1 MPSTYEMK
9 FGFPFAIG
17 LCAIAG
23 SSFGQEHSS
32 KESQGKVFCPVCV
45 ANGYASS
52 TTAAGKDWFITGNS
66 VGGALWYQ
74 GIDRL
79 QIGVGFH
86 SSSEAVRGLFSYRL
100 IPNLG
105 RDLGLNIGYGFQN
118 QESGATGVSSTLEWN
133 PQLERGSLNV
143 YAGASR
149 QTDARNR
156 FIYGAKWS
164 PDGVWF
170 VGNQFDGRDH
180 NPFFQRSF
188 GHYSVGLI
196 YVAGKRVSLSAG
208 YQF

>member
-1 MPSTYEMK
+1 MSLQFDMK
-9 FGFPFAIG
+9 LGIAILVGGMAGVSSG
-17 LCAIAG
+17 LVQEEGG
-23 SSFGQEHSS
+23 SHE
-32 KESQGKVFCPVCV
+32 QGKVFCPVCV

-52 TTAAGKDWFITGNS
+52 TSAAGKDWFVTGNS

-74 GIDRL
+74 GVDRL
-79 QIGVGFH
+79 QLGVGFH

-105 RDLGLNIGYGFQN
+105 QDLGLNIGYGFQN

-133 PQLERGSLNV
+133 PRLVRGSLNL